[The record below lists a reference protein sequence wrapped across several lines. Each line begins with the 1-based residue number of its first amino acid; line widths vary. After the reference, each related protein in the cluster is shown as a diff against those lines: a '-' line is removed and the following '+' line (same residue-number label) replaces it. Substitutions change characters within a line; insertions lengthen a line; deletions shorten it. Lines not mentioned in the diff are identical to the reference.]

1 MSMEQTSFESEDIGS
16 LLPQEGVDDL
26 IELVA
31 VARDNKAAH
40 DRYIAAIKALK
51 SVIPN
56 VETRTRYRISDVAEI
71 EATPQLRTGYVVES
85 STSVVKRLRL
95 L

>member
-1 MSMEQTSFESEDIGS
+1 MSMEQSSFESQDVAS

-31 VARDNKAAH
+31 VARANKAAH
-40 DRYIAAIKALK
+40 ERYIAAIKAIK
-51 SVIPN
+51 SVVPN
-56 VETRTRYRISDVAEI
+56 VETRTRYKISDVAEI
-71 EATPQLRTGYVVES
+71 EATPQMRTGYVVES
-85 STSVVKRLRL
+85 GTSVVKRLRL